1 VNSPTIGAPHR
12 TKYKEDTLSDNPNE
26 ITIDNSVVVL
36 VDHQP
41 WVAFSVKSIDAGLL
55 VNNLAGLAASA
66 KALDVPTILT
76 TVGAEGGLLKDP
88 PIKGLADVIPDV
100 TPIDRVST
108 NAWEDIRGAVEATGR
123 RTLLIAGLW
132 TEVCLAQTAISALA
146 DGYRVFFISDCSGG
160 MSVEA
165 HEDAKAR
172 LVQAGAT
179 PINWMAII
187 CEWTPDFTT
196 EERNRVN
203 PSVMRHGSMAGLAVE
218 YLVAQTDL
226 VARAN

>member
-1 VNSPTIGAPHR
+1 M
-12 TKYKEDTLSDNPNE
+12 SDNPNE
-26 ITIDNSVVVL
+26 ITIDNSVL
-36 VDHQP
+36 IFIDHQP

-76 TVGAEGGLLKDP
+76 TVGAKGILNDP

-108 NAWEDIRGAVEATGR
+108 NAWEDIREAVAATGR
-123 RTLLIAGLW
+123 KTLLIAGLW
-132 TEVCLAQTAISALA
+132 TEVCLAQTAISAMK
-146 DGYRVFFISDCSGG
+146 DGYRVFFVSDCSGG

-165 HEDAKAR
+165 HEDAKKR

-179 PINWMAII
+179 PINWMAVI
-187 CEWTPDFTT
+187 CEWTPDYTSD
-196 EERNRVN
+196 ERQRVN
-203 PSVMRHGSMAGLAVE
+203 PPVMEHGSMAGLAVE
-218 YLVAQTDL
+218 YLVAQTEL
-226 VARAN
+226 LAHAS

>member
-1 VNSPTIGAPHR
+1 MS
-12 TKYKEDTLSDNPNE
+12 ENPNE
-26 ITIDNSVVVL
+26 ITIENSVLVL
-36 VDHQP
+36 IDHQP
-41 WVAFSVKSIDAGLL
+41 WVAFSVNSIDAGLL
-55 VNNLAGLAASA
+55 VNNLQGLAASA
-66 KALDVPTILT
+66 KALDVPVILT
-76 TVGAEGGLLKDP
+76 TVGAEGGIVKDP
-88 PIKGLADVIPDV
+88 TIKGLADAIPDV

-108 NAWEDIRGAVEATGR
+108 NAWEDIREAVAATGR

-160 MSVEA
+160 MSAEA
-165 HEDAKAR
+165 HEDAKKR

-187 CEWTPDFTT
+187 CEWTPDYTT
-196 EERNRVN
+196 AERQRVN
-203 PSVMRHGSMAGLAVE
+203 LPVMEHGSMAGLAVE

-226 VARAN
+226 VPRPG

>member
-1 VNSPTIGAPHR
+1 M
-12 TKYKEDTLSDNPNE
+12 SDNPNE

-36 VDHQP
+36 IDHQP

-55 VNNLAGLAASA
+55 ANNLAGLAASA

-76 TVGAEGGLLKDP
+76 TVGAEGGPLRDP
-88 PIKGLADVIPDV
+88 LIKGIADVLPDV

-108 NAWEDIRGAVEATGR
+108 NAWEDIREAVAATGR
-123 RTLLIAGLW
+123 RTLLMAGLW
-132 TEVCLAQTAISALA
+132 TEVCLAQTAVSAIA
-146 DGYRVFFISDCSGG
+146 EGYRVFFISDCSGG
-160 MSVEA
+160 MSEEA
-165 HEDAKAR
+165 HADAKAR

-179 PINWMAII
+179 PINWVAII

-203 PSVMRHGSMAGLAVE
+203 PAVMKYGSMAGLAVE
-218 YLVAQTDL
+218 YLVAQTE
-226 VARAN
+226 VAAQAG

>member
-1 VNSPTIGAPHR
+1 M
-12 TKYKEDTLSDNPNE
+12 SDNPNQ
-26 ITIDNSVVVL
+26 ITIDNSVLVL

-41 WVAFSVKSIDAGLL
+41 WVAFSVKSIDASLL
-55 VNNLAGLAASA
+55 VNNLAGIAASA
-66 KALDVPTILT
+66 KALDVPVILT
-76 TVGAEGGLLKDP
+76 TVGASGGPLEDP
-88 PIKGLADVIPDV
+88 PITGLADVIPDV
-100 TPIDRVST
+100 SPIDRVST
-108 NAWEDIRGAVEATGR
+108 NAWEDIREAVEATGR

-132 TEVCLAQTAISALA
+132 TEVCLAQTAISAMA
-146 DGYRVFFISDCSGG
+146 EGYRVFFVSDCSGG

-179 PINWMAII
+179 PINWMAVI

-203 PSVMRHGSMAGLAVE
+203 PPVMKYGSMAGLAVE
-218 YLVAQTDL
+218 YLVAQIDAPAP
-226 VARAN
+226 VG

>member
-1 VNSPTIGAPHR
+1 M
-12 TKYKEDTLSDNPNE
+12 SDNPNE
-26 ITIDNSVVVL
+26 ITIDNSALIL

-41 WVAFSVKSIDAGLL
+41 WVAFAVKSIDASLL
-55 VNNLAGLAASA
+55 VNNLAGIAASA
-66 KALDVPTILT
+66 KALDVPVILT
-76 TVGAEGGLLKDP
+76 TVGASGGPLEDP

-100 TPIDRVST
+100 ELIDRVST
-108 NAWEDIRGAVEATGR
+108 NAWEDIRQAVEATGR

-132 TEVCLAQTAISALA
+132 TEVCLAQTAISAMA
-146 DGYRVFFISDCSGG
+146 EGYRVFFISDCSGG

-165 HEDAKAR
+165 HEDAKTR

-179 PINWMAII
+179 PINWMALI

-203 PSVMRHGSMAGLAVE
+203 PPVMKHGSTAGLAVE
-218 YLVAQTDL
+218 YLVAQIDAPAP
-226 VARAN
+226 VG